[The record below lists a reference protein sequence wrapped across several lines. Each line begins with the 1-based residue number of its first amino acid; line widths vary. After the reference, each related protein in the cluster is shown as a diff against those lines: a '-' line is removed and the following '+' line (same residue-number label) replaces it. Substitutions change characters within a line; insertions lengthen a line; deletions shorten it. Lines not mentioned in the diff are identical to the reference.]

1 VIPYAF
7 GKTIQNREF
16 ERAGS
21 LNSPPK
27 VLLGAVGK
35 LAALHEIN
43 GHQIR
48 STVDDMIQRNPRL
61 QRRYQKPPPQT
72 DVLYKSSFT
81 HPNDNEG
88 CMELCIKQR
97 DQIVQ
102 RPVRDPNEDDP
113 VVHYGLIASADQLM
127 KDADARD
134 CLAEKE
140 GVLCFEME
148 AAGLMDR
155 FPCVVIRGIC
165 DYSDTH
171 KNDIWQGYAA
181 ATAAAYAKSCSG

>member
-1 VIPYAF
+1 MLVLVGCPTDW
-7 GKTIQNREF
+7 G
-16 ERAGS
+16 
-21 LNSPPK
+21 
-27 VLLGAVGK
+27 VLLTG
-35 LAALHEIN
+35 ET
-43 GHQIR
+43 R
-48 STVDDMIQRNPRL
+48 
-61 QRRYQKPPPQT
+61 
-72 DVLYKSSFT
+72 YKSSFT

-102 RPVRDPNEDDP
+102 RPDRDPNEDDP
-113 VVHYGLIASADQLM
+113 VVHYRLIVSADQLM

-171 KNDIWQGYAA
+171 KTTSGKDMRQLQRQPMQ
-181 ATAAAYAKSCSG
+181 KSCSG